1 MKPSVFL
8 AILLAF
14 AVPAPASRAE
24 DEPKPDSPR
33 ASGPEDAAD
42 RTPAEVP
49 SNENPRRPDAAVGQA
64 APVKQPMRR
73 RVEGEGKPVV
83 NDRGDAQKRTWL
95 GISTH
100 PLDPALSEHLEIPE
114 GFGIQVVEVMP
125 DSPADA
131 AGLRG
136 NDILL
141 RFEDQRLISPEH
153 LSLLVR
159 TKKSGEKVA
168 LTLIRKGAE
177 ETLEVLL
184 GEADETLFGPFDAP
198 ARHPHGYPMS
208 PHFGQDPSQWQ
219 EQIRRQQDEILRQ
232 QKDWTER
239 HRQDRQR
246 ENPAPPQPGPN
257 GPAAKNEPHPEG
269 RPPAVSVSPGFPLR
283 VFGTSGVLNIDND
296 HGELTLTRKDDEHHL
311 VIKDAAG
318 KVVYEG
324 PFDPAKGVEALPEDA
339 RKQLE
344 AMKLDNLEIKL
355 PDMPVEAPEK
365 TTEPKP
371 GRDKPT
377 DPEEEIL

>member
-1 MKPSVFL
+1 MKTPVFL
-8 AILLAF
+8 AMLLAF

-24 DEPKPDSPR
+24 DEPKADPP
-33 ASGPEDAAD
+33 AGPEN
-42 RTPAEVP
+42 PAEAP
-49 SNENPRRPDAAVGQA
+49 KKEKPRRPQGVGEKPGRLEA
-64 APVKQPMRR
+64 RPKP
-73 RVEGEGKPVV
+73 GEPRPGHSP
-83 NDRGDAQKRTWL
+83 GGEMPGKRTWL

-100 PLDPALSEHLEIPE
+100 PLDPALGEHLEIPE

-125 DSPADA
+125 DSPADK

-159 TKKSGEKVA
+159 TKKSGEKIA

-177 ETLEVLL
+177 ETVEVPL
-184 GEADETLFGPFDAP
+184 GEADDTLFGPFDAP
-198 ARHPHGYPMS
+198 SRHPHGYPMS

-232 QKDWTER
+232 QKEWMER

-246 ENPAPPQPGPN
+246 ENPAPPQPGPD
-257 GPAAKNEPHPEG
+257 GPAAKDEPRPEG

-296 HGELTLTRKDDEHHL
+296 HGELSLTREDDEHHL

-324 PFDPAKGVEALPEDA
+324 PFDPAKGVEALPEEA

-344 AMKLDNLEIKL
+344 VMKLDNLEIKL

>member
-1 MKPSVFL
+1 MKSSLML
-8 AILLAF
+8 AMLFAF

-24 DEPKPDSPR
+24 DESKADPPR
-33 ASGPEDAAD
+33 AAGPEGTAE
-42 RTPAEVP
+42 TPKKEK
-49 SNENPRRPDAAVGQA
+49 PRRP
-64 APVKQPMRR
+64 
-73 RVEGEGKPVV
+73 EGAGEKPG
-83 NDRGDAQKRTWL
+83 RPEARPKPGEPRQGHSRHGEMPGKRTWL

-100 PLDPALSEHLEIPE
+100 PLDPALGEHLEIPE

-125 DSPADA
+125 DSPADQ

-153 LSLLVR
+153 LSVLVR

-177 ETLEVLL
+177 ETVQVPL
-184 GEADETLFGPFDAP
+184 GEADENLFGPFDAP

-232 QKDWTER
+232 QKEWMER
-239 HRQDRQR
+239 HHQERQR
-246 ENPAPPQPGPN
+246 ERPALPHPGPG
-257 GPAAKNEPHPEG
+257 GPGAKDEPRPEG
-269 RPPAVSVSPGFPLR
+269 RPPSVSVTPGFPLR

-296 HGELTLTRKDDEHHL
+296 HGELTLTREDDEHHL

-344 AMKLDNLEIKL
+344 VMKLDNLEIKL

-365 TTEPKP
+365 TAEPKP
-371 GRDKPT
+371 GRDKPS

>member
-1 MKPSVFL
+1 MKSSLML
-8 AILLAF
+8 AMLLAF

-24 DEPKPDSPR
+24 DEPKADPPR
-33 ASGPEDAAD
+33 AAGPDETAE
-42 RTPAEVP
+42 TPKKEK
-49 SNENPRRPDAAVGQA
+49 PRRP
-64 APVKQPMRR
+64 
-73 RVEGEGKPVV
+73 EGAGEKPGRPEARPKPGEPRHGHSP
-83 NDRGDAQKRTWL
+83 RGEMPGKRTWL

-100 PLDPALSEHLEIPE
+100 PLDPALGEHLEIPE

-125 DSPADA
+125 DSPADQ

-177 ETLEVLL
+177 ETVQVPL
-184 GEADETLFGPFDAP
+184 GEADENLFGPFDAP

-232 QKDWTER
+232 QKEWMER
-239 HRQDRQR
+239 HHQERQR
-246 ENPAPPQPGPN
+246 EHPALPHPGPG
-257 GPAAKNEPHPEG
+257 GPGAKDNPRPEG
-269 RPPAVSVSPGFPLR
+269 RPPAVSVNPGFPLR

-296 HGELTLTRKDDEHHL
+296 HGELTLTREDDEHHL

-324 PFDPAKGVEALPEDA
+324 PFDPAKGVEALPEEA

-344 AMKLDNLEIKL
+344 VMKLDNLEIKL

-365 TTEPKP
+365 TAEPKP
-371 GRDKPT
+371 DRDKPT

>member
-1 MKPSVFL
+1 MRTSVIL
-8 AILLAF
+8 ALTAALALL
-14 AVPAPASRAE
+14 VPVSRAE
-24 DEPKPDSPR
+24 ENPKPAPPQPSGTEESAEAPKKEKPRRSEGRAKPGEPRSDHSPR
-33 ASGPEDAAD
+33 EASFE
-42 RTPAEVP
+42 
-49 SNENPRRPDAAVGQA
+49 
-64 APVKQPMRR
+64 
-73 RVEGEGKPVV
+73 
-83 NDRGDAQKRTWL
+83 KRTWL

-100 PLDPALSEHLEIPE
+100 PLDPALGEHLEIPE

-125 DSPADA
+125 DSPADQ

-159 TKKSGEKVA
+159 TEKSGKKIA

-177 ETLEVLL
+177 ETVEVTL
-184 GEADETLFGPFDAP
+184 GEADENLFGPFDAP

-232 QKDWTER
+232 QKEWMER
-239 HRQDRQR
+239 HRQDRPR
-246 ENPAPPQPGPN
+246 ETPAPPHPGPE
-257 GPAAKNEPHPEG
+257 GPGAKDEPRPEG

-324 PFDPAKGVEALPEDA
+324 PFDPAKGVEALPKEA
-339 RKQLE
+339 REQLE
-344 AMKLDNLEIKL
+344 VMKLDNLEIKL
-355 PDMPVEAPEK
+355 PDMPEPLPEK
-365 TTEPKP
+365 TAEPNPEPKS
-371 GRDKPT
+371 GKPAE
-377 DPEEEIL
+377 PEAGIL